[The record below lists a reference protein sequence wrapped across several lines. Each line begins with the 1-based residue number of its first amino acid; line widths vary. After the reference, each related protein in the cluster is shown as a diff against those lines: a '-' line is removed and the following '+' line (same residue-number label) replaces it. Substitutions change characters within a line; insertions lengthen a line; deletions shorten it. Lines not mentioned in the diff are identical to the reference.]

1 MSEQFLKI
9 KAKKWYLIIC
19 YLIVGYA
26 IYGTI
31 QNFEYVKDSPG
42 LYFLIFLFVILFIN
56 MHRAQ
61 VIFDQSG
68 VKRAIFFFKIG
79 IPYDQIEK
87 IKVSKNRIKI
97 YSSDDAISFNNFIFT
112 NFHLAIALLNDNIDR
127 EIELTGTDEYVQEYF
142 ESVMN

>member
-1 MSEQFLKI
+1 MSEQILKI
-9 KAKKWYLIIC
+9 KAKRWYLIVC
-19 YLIVGYA
+19 YLIFGYA

-42 LYFLIFLFVILFIN
+42 LYFLLFLFVILFIN

-68 VKRAIFFFKIG
+68 VKRAIFFFKIT

-87 IKVSKNRIKI
+87 IKISKNRIKI
-97 YSSDDAISFNNFIFT
+97 YSSNDAISFNNFIFT
-112 NFHLAIALLNDNIDR
+112 NFHSAIALLNDNIDQD
-127 EIELTGTDEYVQEYF
+127 IELTGKEEYIHEYF
-142 ESVMN
+142 